1 MKTLRRGGRHRLL
14 VCRPV
19 AYHYRPMVLKA
30 LAAHGV
36 RPTPETRPA
45 LVHEFVSDLYRFE
58 LRRLRARQ
66 VRGEIP
72 KEDYSRHVI
81 ALRKQYLLVSLPLPH
96 WTTDEPVEQ

>member
-1 MKTLRRGGRHRLL
+1 M
-14 VCRPV
+14 

-36 RPTPETRPA
+36 RPSPETRPG

-96 WTTDEPVEQ
+96 WTTDEPGEQ